1 MPRPADLAKPTNRV
15 TAGETATRSRLTSAT
30 ARGILRDV
38 SRPGADDVSRA
49 AQGDT
54 SLAAAGDT
62 SPLEG
67 RRLCGWCRRSLEAT
81 VRCDARFCS
90 RKCRQTAFRLRRRHV
105 VEVLADRSLRFA
117 YADPPY
123 PGLARKYYRH
133 EASYGGEVDHAALV
147 RSLEYSYD
155 GWALSTSSKALRDV
169 LPLCPPTA
177 RVCAWVKPKG
187 TPSTTYGLHSSWEP
201 VIVKPG
207 RAQRPGVRDWLLAH
221 AARGGGELPGRKP
234 VAFCAWLFMVLGMR
248 PGDELADLFPG
259 TGIVARAWAELSS
272 LQERQLSAGAGGDRC
287 RPGPGDVS
295 LSADRDG

>member
-1 MPRPADLAKPTNRV
+1 M
-15 TAGETATRSRLTSAT
+15 
-30 ARGILRDV
+30 
-38 SRPGADDVSRA
+38 
-49 AQGDT
+49 
-54 SLAAAGDT
+54 SL
-62 SPLEG
+62 LEG

-81 VRCDARFCS
+81 ARRDARFCG

-123 PGLARKYYRH
+123 PGLARKYYRN
-133 EASYGGEVDHAALV
+133 EPTYAGEVDHAALV

-169 LPLCPPTA
+169 LALCPPSV

-187 TPSTTYGLHSSWEP
+187 TPRATYGLHSSWEP

-207 RAQRPGVRDWLLAH
+207 RAQRPGIRDWLLAQ

-234 VAFCAWLFMVLGMR
+234 IAFCAWLFQVLGMR

-259 TGIVARAWAELSS
+259 TGVVGRAWAELSS
-272 LQERQLSAGAGGDRC
+272 SARANAS
-287 RPGPGDVS
+287 P
-295 LSADRDG
+295 SAPTDASSAAVDDG